1 MEGESYEM
9 MVVEQQEV
17 MSWHSQLYSGVSCCE
32 GACDRQGT
40 YSILVQN
47 RNPAQVVGLLEQCTH
62 LVHYPLL
69 TKMKMY
75 FCYVNYY
82 STLQKAVS

>member
-32 GACDRQGT
+32 GACD
-40 YSILVQN
+40 
-47 RNPAQVVGLLEQCTH
+47 
-62 LVHYPLL
+62 
-69 TKMKMY
+69 
-75 FCYVNYY
+75 
-82 STLQKAVS
+82 